1 MPYTL
6 AKFFLWG
13 LLMALAG
20 GIVGWMLR
28 SLKCRAEVARA
39 RAITI
44 DEVELDRLR
53 GRLANLEPVVAERDR
68 LRMELADVRGSSA
81 GALGFS
87 STVQASII
95 PTPTDEP
102 ALDEVM
108 VDPVPAASDSTPEP
122 IATFASTDGDEQPG
136 GDGSDGPPADEAGAA
151 DNSALD
157 ETGTANSEAGDAV
170 GDAVGDGVGD
180 AGGDESAPAELDL
193 AGAAK
198 VLGKKIKLDD
208 LTAIEGIGP
217 KIAELCNA
225 IGVTSWGQL
234 AATDVDDLQSMLD
247 AAGSRF
253 QMHKPAT
260 WPQQAGL
267 LATGKWAAFKELTDS
282 LTAGK

>member
-95 PTPTDEP
+95 PTHTD
-102 ALDEVM
+102 
-108 VDPVPAASDSTPEP
+108 DPVLDDVVVDSASVASDPTPEP
-122 IATFASTDGDEQPG
+122 IAAFASTGGDEAEQPG

-151 DNSALD
+151 RNSVLD
-157 ETGTANSEAGDAV
+157 DMGTANSNAGDPAGDPV
-170 GDAVGDGVGD
+170 GDPV
-180 AGGDESAPAELDL
+180 GDESAPAELDL
-193 AGAAK
+193 AGAAT